1 MNSYLSLSIFF
12 HLLNKNINNSYLISL
27 FWELNKIMY
36 IKRST
41 ELNQLLGSICYYYV
55 RYFFPSVWSEIWGDK
70 KQRKTKQNFSPP
82 QNCLLTA
89 SERADIA
96 TAVWA
101 MLKEAELS
109 LSRVTLFE
117 LFLFLPF
124 PLWSKHSWEKKKGSC
139 LMEYWD
145 GHGSH
150 LRPETA
156 PSLCNDGPLS
166 LTSEPKGKHAN
177 RQRIISFQNHIYASF
192 NFKFNISFVD
202 MILCTI

>member
-27 FWELNKIMY
+27 FWELKKIMY

-124 PLWSKHSWEKKKGSC
+124 PLWSNVVEKRKRVPAWWSVGMDMGVTS
-139 LMEYWD
+139 
-145 GHGSH
+145 G
-150 LRPETA
+150 LRQPPA
-156 PSLCNDGPLS
+156 SAMMAHWVLLRN
-166 LTSEPKGKHAN
+166 PKENMQIG
-177 RQRIISFQNHIYASF
+177 RE
-192 NFKFNISFVD
+192 
-202 MILCTI
+202 